1 MPLLRSLLTW
11 LRARD
16 PGYGAARR
24 ALRAAVI
31 MPALFALGH
40 EVLDNAEFAV
50 FAAFGSVGLL
60 LLTDF
65 RGPIRNRMQAQA
77 SLGLAGAVLV
87 CIGTLCSQQT
97 WLAATSMALVGFGV
111 LFSGVVSSTLAGAT
125 TPLLLSF
132 ILPVSLSAPPSAIG
146 DRLAGWAV
154 AAAISVVAVGLLW
167 PIPVADPLRASAAA
181 ACRALGR
188 RLRAEVAYL
197 LSDETEQH
205 RTDYAVAAEA
215 AEQAMSALRQGFLTT
230 PYRPTGLTTEA
241 RTTVRLVDELTWL
254 HIIVGA
260 GGTGG
265 LPPKRPAGIPANVA
279 ICGVKS
285 AAVDV
290 LEGAADLLERH
301 AGDPYA
307 LRDGVQRMHDALRAM
322 ERNATGDLPVRRQ
335 AAGMSEERMREFIT
349 SLDPTFRAQELSFA
363 ASLIA
368 SNAEVTAAAER
379 RSWLARLLG
388 RQPTGFAGTFTVV
401 QERAS
406 AHFNRRSVWLHNSLR
421 GAVGLGLAVWV
432 AKLTGVQ
439 HSFWVVLGALSI
451 LRSNAL
457 NTGQNALR
465 GLVGT
470 VAGFVVGAA
479 LLQLV
484 GTDLRLLWALLPVSV
499 LLTGIAPAAISFTA
513 GQAAFTL
520 TIVVLFNII
529 DPVGYRVG
537 LLRIEDVAIGC
548 AVSVVVGVLFW
559 PRGAGAALS
568 RALSTAYRECAAY
581 LVDAVDF
588 GMSRCEPCAPGTVPP
603 APPTAPAQRAAA
615 ASRRLDDT
623 FRNFLA
629 EHGAKPI
636 PLPDVTRLVTGI
648 AGLRLTADAVLDLW
662 SRDDGMTPGD
672 RSAARHEVLV
682 SVDQISAWYRTLAA
696 SLIDGSP
703 VPDPLRHD
711 VVADGRIIDAV
722 RHDLRDADGRAT
734 ATAVRMIWTGGHLD
748 ASRRLQAVLTDAAR
762 SVAAVQ
768 AANPKAR
775 LLPWPPA
782 RVRREPVARTA

>member
-1 MPLLRSLLTW
+1 MSLLRSLLSW
-11 LRARD
+11 LRPRD

-87 CIGTLCSQQT
+87 CVGTLCSQQT

-154 AAAISVVAVGLLW
+154 ASAISVVAVGLLW
-167 PIPVADPLRASAAA
+167 PIPAADPLRASAAS

-188 RLRAEVAYL
+188 GLRAEVAYL
-197 LSDETEQH
+197 MSDEPAE
-205 RTDYAVAAEA
+205 RRKAYAVVAEE
-215 AEQAMSALRQGFLTT
+215 AEEAMRALRHTFLTT

-254 HIIVGA
+254 HTIVDSA
-260 GGTGG
+260 GKDG
-265 LPPKRPAGIPANVA
+265 LPPKRPAGMPANVA
-279 ICGVKS
+279 ICSVKS
-285 AAVDV
+285 AAVAV
-290 LEGAADLLERH
+290 LEGAADLLEQH
-301 AGDPYA
+301 AGDVAA
-307 LRDGVQRMHDALRAM
+307 LRDGVQHMHDALRAM
-322 ERNATGDLPVRRQ
+322 ERNATGDLPVRRRQ
-335 AAGMSEERMREFIT
+335 AGTTEAGMREFIT

-368 SNAEVTAAAER
+368 SNAQVTAAAEK
-379 RSWLARLLG
+379 RSWWQRLLG
-388 RQPTGFAGTFTVV
+388 RQPAGLTGTFTVV
-401 QERAS
+401 EERAA
-406 AHFNRRSVWLHNSLR
+406 AHIDRHSVWLHNSLR
-421 GAVGLGLAVWV
+421 GALGLGLAVLI
-432 AKLTGVQ
+432 ASLTGVQ
-439 HSFWVVLGALSI
+439 HSFWVVLGTLSV

-465 GLVGT
+465 GLLGT
-470 VAGFVVGAA
+470 VAGFVVGGGV
-479 LLQLV
+479 LELV
-484 GTDLRLLWALLPVSV
+484 GTDLKLLWVLLPVSV
-499 LLTGIAPAAISFTA
+499 LITGIAPAAISFAA

-520 TIVVLFNII
+520 TVVVLFNII
-529 DPVGYRVG
+529 DPVGWRVG

-548 AVSVVVGVLFW
+548 GVSVLVGFLFW

-568 RALSTAYRECAAY
+568 RALAAAYRECAAY

-588 GMSRCEPCAPGTVPP
+588 GMARCEPCAPGTVPP
-603 APPTAPAQRAAA
+603 DPPTAPALRAAA

-662 SRDDGMTPGD
+662 SRDDGMTRGD
-672 RSAARHEVLV
+672 RSAARREVLT
-682 SVDQISAWYRTLAA
+682 SVDQINAWYADLAV
-696 SLIDGSP
+696 SLVDGSP
-703 VPDPLRHD
+703 VLDPLQHD
-711 VVADGRIIDAV
+711 LVADGRIIDAV

-748 ASRRLQAVLTDAAR
+748 ASRRLQAALTDAAR
-762 SVAAVQ
+762 SVAAVR
-768 AANPKAR
+768 ATNPKAR

-782 RVRREPVARTA
+782 RVRREPAARTA